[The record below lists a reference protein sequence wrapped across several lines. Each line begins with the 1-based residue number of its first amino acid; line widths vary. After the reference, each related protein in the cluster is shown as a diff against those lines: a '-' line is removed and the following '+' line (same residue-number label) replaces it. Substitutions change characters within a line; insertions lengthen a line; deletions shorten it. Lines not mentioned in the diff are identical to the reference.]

1 MLGVIVL
8 FSFMN
13 LFNLII
19 FIYKGELSYYM
30 IDWKWIILFL
40 SDIIG
45 KFEWLNYLIICLC

>member
-13 LFNLII
+13 LFSLII